1 MAPAEPIIRIAVAA
15 DIEAMRALERRAA
28 EKFGTAGYDFCATAE
43 VRDVSE
49 HLRVQSAGATFVAIV
64 GDEIAGFAMTE
75 PLDGEAHLI
84 EIDVDP
90 AHQSRGLGRRLIEA
104 VEQWALH
111 DGLAAMTLTTYRD
124 VPWNAPYYARL
135 GFGVFEPGPERSGL
149 RATIAREA
157 AWGFA
162 FAPRV
167 AMRKEIER

>member
-1 MAPAEPIIRIAVAA
+1 
-15 DIEAMRALERRAA
+15 MRLLERRAA
-28 EKFGTAGYDFCATAE
+28 QKFRAINYDFCADGP
-43 VRDVSE
+43 VRDADEPCRAIADGV
-49 HLRVQSAGATFVAIV
+49 TFVVESGGAV
-64 GDEIAGFAMTE
+64 AGFAMAE

-90 AHQSRGLGRRLIEA
+90 NQQGHGIGRLLIAA
-104 VEQWALH
+104 VESWAL
-111 DGLAAMTLTTYRD
+111 DQGFRALTLTTYRD

-167 AMRKEIER
+167 AMRKQIER